1 MVNDVQNVAV
11 YSCFTQFIH
20 ETVNPN
26 RVECFLEVDEK
37 GSRNFSLLN
46 NNLNLVQE
54 FLNASTSASPLSE
67 SFLAVIDQPF
77 RLEVISQSSLYYAF
91 KQISYVG
98 SECNWSVTVCDTIVF
113 FVRFSEENDFT

>member
-11 YSCFTQFIH
+11 YSCFTELLH

-37 GSRNFSLLN
+37 GSRYFSLLN
-46 NNLNLVQE
+46 NILNTIYE
-54 FLNASTSASPLSE
+54 FVNASTSASPLSE

-77 RLEVISQSSLYYAF
+77 RLQVISQSSL
-91 KQISYVG
+91 
-98 SECNWSVTVCDTIVF
+98 
-113 FVRFSEENDFT
+113 